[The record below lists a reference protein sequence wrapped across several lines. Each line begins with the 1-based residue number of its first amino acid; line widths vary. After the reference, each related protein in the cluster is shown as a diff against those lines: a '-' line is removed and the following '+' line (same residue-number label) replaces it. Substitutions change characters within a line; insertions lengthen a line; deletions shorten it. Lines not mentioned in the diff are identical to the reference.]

1 LEKNEMFKRTILGV
15 AAFAVLAI
23 GLPATADAHSLSK
36 GHAATSAWLKLH
48 DYAESEERYFETLV
62 DVDLSSSDC
71 VKMSRHYVWCIGNFE
86 YEADYD
92 YEYDD
97 GTTTMYCS
105 GEVDVRYRSRWSYR
119 PRVSPVYNAEC
130 V

>member
-1 LEKNEMFKRTILGV
+1 MFKRTILGV

-36 GHAATSAWLKLH
+36 SGAANSAWLKLN
-48 DYAESEERYFETLV
+48 DYAENEERYFETLV
-62 DVDLSSSDC
+62 DVDLSSGDC
-71 VKMSRHYVWCIGNFE
+71 VKMSRHHVWCIGSFE
-86 YEADYD
+86 YETDYD

-97 GTTTMYCS
+97 GSTTMYCH
-105 GEVDVRYRSRWSYR
+105 GEIDVRYRSRWSYR
-119 PRVSPVYNAEC
+119 PQVSRVYNAEC